1 MISPI
6 FLFSYWIFAWFILW
20 YIFVLFGQT
29 KSVICW
35 NPFLALALALV
46 ENVMSWFWLIWKGA
60 DSVVVV
66 QYLCM
71 ILLIKALPLY
81 LVGRALS
88 PGAWKPMALL
98 GNVKVLLG
106 VFAVYCVVVFWGTGG
121 SSPLVLYEKVM
132 HSILQ
137 GSTEEK
143 PPMFTFFQW
152 IATKNAIF

>member
-1 MISPI
+1 MISPV

-20 YIFVLFGQT
+20 YVFVFFRGG

-46 ENVMSWFWLIWKGA
+46 ENVLSWLWLIWKGA

-81 LVGRALS
+81 LVWRIVGIPS
-88 PGAWKPMALL
+88 AWL
-98 GNVKVLLG
+98 GNAKVLLG
-106 VFAVYCVVVFWGTGG
+106 VFAVYCVVVVWGTGG

-132 HSILQ
+132 HSILR
-137 GSTEEK
+137 GTSDT
-143 PPMFTFFQW
+143 PMFAFFAWLQQSRQ
-152 IATKNAIF
+152 

>member
-6 FLFSYWIFAWFILW
+6 FLFSYWIFAWFLLW
-20 YIFVLFGQT
+20 YVFVLFGQT

-81 LVGRALS
+81 LVWRRVGIPSSSWLKDA
-88 PGAWKPMALL
+88 
-98 GNVKVLLG
+98 KVLLV
-106 VFAVYCVVVFWGTGG
+106 VFAVYCVVVFWSG

-132 HSILQ
+132 HSILDSS
-137 GSTEEK
+137 GRREK
-143 PPMFTFFQW
+143 PPMFAFFDW
-152 IATKNAIF
+152 LRIGKTNVL

>member
-6 FLFSYWIFAWFILW
+6 FLFSYWIFAWFLLW

-81 LVGRALS
+81 LVWQRVGIPSASSWLKD
-88 PGAWKPMALL
+88 A
-98 GNVKVLLG
+98 KVLLA

-132 HSILQ
+132 HSILDN
-137 GSTEEK
+137 SSRREK
-143 PPMFTFFQW
+143 PPMFAFFDW
-152 IATKNAIF
+152 LRIGKTNVL